1 MFKAIFSMRE
11 IFVNFFELEAKNTSV
26 TRELLAGA
34 TTFITMVYIIFVNPS
49 MMAETGMDYG
59 ASFVGTCLAAAFAC
73 FAMGIFANWPIAL
86 APGMGL
92 NAFFAYTV
100 VGEMGYSWEVALSA
114 VFMAGILFL
123 IISVTPLRRWILESI
138 PPSLRISMGAGIG
151 LFIGFIG
158 LKSSGIIISNPVN
171 YLSLGDLTKAEPYLG
186 LLGFLIIT
194 VLSIRKVPGAI
205 MLGIV
210 AITLIA
216 ILTNKV
222 EFSGVFSAPPSIAP
236 VLFELD
242 FNGALNIGMVSVVL
256 TFLFV
261 NLFDTA
267 GTLLAVATSA
277 NLVNPQGKIEN
288 LDRALKADSTS
299 SIFGTLVGCAPVTS
313 YVESSAGVSAGGRSG
328 LTAVFVG
335 CFFCLAIFI
344 SPLASIIPA
353 YATAGAL
360 IYVAII
366 MLSGLEK
373 LEWSDQTELVPALI
387 TVSMIPLSFS
397 IADGIALGFMSYV
410 IIKIFTGQ
418 RNQVTAAS
426 WFLAGLFALRYI
438 FI

>member
-1 MFKAIFSMRE
+1 MKKILQ
-11 IFVNFFELEAKNTSV
+11 NFFELEAKKTSV
-26 TRELLAGA
+26 KRELLAGA

-49 MMAETGMDYG
+49 MMSETGMDYG
-59 ASFVGTCLAAAFAC
+59 ASFVGTCLAAAVAC
-73 FAMGIFANWPIAL
+73 FAMGIFANWPVAL

-92 NAFFAYTV
+92 NAFFTYTV
-100 VGEMGYSWEVALSA
+100 VGQMGYSWQVALGA
-114 VFMAGILFL
+114 VFIAGVLFL
-123 IISVTPLRRWILESI
+123 AISVTPLRRWILESI
-138 PPSLRISMGAGIG
+138 PSSLRISMGAGIG

-194 VLSIRKVPGAI
+194 ILSIRKIPGAI
-205 MLGIV
+205 MLGII
-210 AITLIA
+210 AITIIS

-222 EFSGVFSAPPSIAP
+222 EFSGVFSSPPSLTP
-236 VLFELD
+236 VLFQLD
-242 FNGALNIGMVSVVL
+242 FSGALDVGVISVVL

-261 NLFDTA
+261 KLFDTA

-277 NLVNPQGKIEN
+277 NLINDKGKIEN

-299 SIFGTLVGCAPVTS
+299 SIIGTMVGCAPVTS

-360 IYVAII
+360 IYVAMI
-366 MLSGLEK
+366 MLGGLEK
-373 LEWSDQTELVPALI
+373 LEWSNQSELIPALI

-410 IIKIFTGQ
+410 IIKVFTGQ
-418 RNQVTAAS
+418 RDQVTTAA
-426 WFLAGLFALRYI
+426 WFLAGLFALRYV

>member
-1 MFKAIFSMRE
+1 MKKTLQ
-11 IFVNFFELEAKNTSV
+11 NYFELEAKNTSIK
-26 TRELLAGA
+26 RELLAGA
-34 TTFITMVYIIFVNPS
+34 TTFITMVYIIFVNPT

-59 ASFVGTCLAAAFAC
+59 ASFVGTCLAAAVAC
-73 FAMGIFANWPIAL
+73 FAMGVLANWPVAL

-92 NAFFAYTV
+92 NAFFTYTV
-100 VGEMGYSWEVALSA
+100 VGEMGYSWQVALSA
-114 VFMAGILFL
+114 VFIAGVLFFV
-123 IISVTPLRRWILESI
+123 ISVTPLRRWILESI
-138 PPSLRISMGAGIG
+138 PSSLRISMGAGIG

-158 LKSSGIIISNPVN
+158 LKSSGIIVSNPVN
-171 YLSLGDLTKAEPYLG
+171 YVSLGDLTKAEPYLG

-194 VLSIRKVPGAI
+194 VLSIRKIPGAI
-205 MLGIV
+205 MLGI
-210 AITLIA
+210 ITITVIS
-216 ILTNKV
+216 ILANKV
-222 EFSGVFSAPPSIAP
+222 ELSGFFSSPPSLAP

-242 FNGALNIGMVSVVL
+242 FSGALDVGIISVVL

-277 NLVNPQGKIEN
+277 NLIDDKGRIEN
-288 LDRALKADSTS
+288 LDQALKADSAS
-299 SIFGTLVGCAPVTS
+299 SIVGTMVGCAPVTS

-360 IYVAII
+360 IYVAMI
-366 MLSGLEK
+366 MLGGLEK
-373 LEWSDQTELVPALI
+373 LEWSDQSELIPALI

-410 IIKIFTGQ
+410 IIKVFTG
-418 RNQVTAAS
+418 RRDQVTSAA
-426 WFLAGLFALRYI
+426 WFLAGLFAFRYL

>member
-1 MFKAIFSMRE
+1 MKE
-11 IFVNFFELEAKNTSV
+11 ILQNIFELEAKKTSV
-26 TRELLAGA
+26 KRELLAGA

-59 ASFVGTCLAAAFAC
+59 ASFVGTCLAAAVAC
-73 FAMGIFANWPIAL
+73 FAMGIFANWPVAL

-92 NAFFAYTV
+92 NAFFTYTV
-100 VGEMGYSWEVALSA
+100 VGEMGYSWQVALGA
-114 VFMAGILFL
+114 VFIAGILFL
-123 IISVTPLRRWILESI
+123 VISVTPLRRWILESI
-138 PPSLRISMGAGIG
+138 PSSLRISMGAGIG

-194 VLSIRKVPGAI
+194 ILSIRKIPGAI
-205 MLGIV
+205 MLGII
-210 AITLIA
+210 AITI
-216 ILTNKV
+216 ISVFTNKV
-222 EFSGVFSAPPSIAP
+222 EFSGFFSFPPSLIP

-242 FNGALNIGMVSVVL
+242 FSGALDVGVISIVL

-277 NLVNPQGKIEN
+277 NLINEKGKIEN

-299 SIFGTLVGCAPVTS
+299 SIIGTMVGCAPVTS

-360 IYVAII
+360 IYVAMI
-366 MLSGLEK
+366 MLGGLEN
-373 LEWSDQTELVPALI
+373 LEWSNHSELIPALI

-410 IIKIFTGQ
+410 IIKVFTGQ
-418 RNQVTAAS
+418 RDQVTTAA
-426 WFLAGLFALRYI
+426 WFLAGLFALRYV

>member
-1 MFKAIFSMRE
+1 MKE
-11 IFVNFFELEAKNTSV
+11 ILKNIFELEAKKTSV
-26 TRELLAGA
+26 KRELLAGA

-59 ASFVGTCLAAAFAC
+59 ASFVGTCLAAAVAC
-73 FAMGIFANWPIAL
+73 FAMGIFANWPVAL

-92 NAFFAYTV
+92 NAFFTYTV
-100 VGEMGYSWEVALSA
+100 VGEMGYSWQVALGA
-114 VFMAGILFL
+114 VFIAGILFL
-123 IISVTPLRRWILESI
+123 VISVTPLRRWILESI
-138 PPSLRISMGAGIG
+138 PSSLRISMGAGIG

-194 VLSIRKVPGAI
+194 ILSIRKIPGAI
-205 MLGIV
+205 MLGII
-210 AITLIA
+210 AITVISVF
-216 ILTNKV
+216 TNKV
-222 EFSGVFSAPPSIAP
+222 EFTGFFSSPPSLTP

-242 FNGALNIGMVSVVL
+242 FSGALDVGVVSIVL

-277 NLVNPQGKIEN
+277 NLINDKGKIEN

-299 SIFGTLVGCAPVTS
+299 SIIGTMVGCAPVTS
-313 YVESSAGVSAGGRSG
+313 YVESTAGVSAGGRSG

-344 SPLASIIPA
+344 SPLASIIPT

-360 IYVAII
+360 IYVAMI
-366 MLSGLEK
+366 MLGGLEK
-373 LEWSDQTELVPALI
+373 LEWSNQSELIPALI
-387 TVSMIPLSFS
+387 TVTMIPLSFS

-410 IIKIFTGQ
+410 IIKVFTGQ
-418 RNQVTAAS
+418 RDQVTLAA
-426 WFLAGLFALRYI
+426 WFLAGLFALRYV

>member
-1 MFKAIFSMRE
+1 MKKTLQ
-11 IFVNFFELEAKNTSV
+11 NYFELEAKNTSIK
-26 TRELLAGA
+26 RELLAGA
-34 TTFITMVYIIFVNPS
+34 TTFITMVYIIFVNPT

-59 ASFVGTCLAAAFAC
+59 ASFVGTCLAAAVAC
-73 FAMGIFANWPIAL
+73 FAMGVLANWPVAL

-92 NAFFAYTV
+92 NAFFTYTV
-100 VGEMGYSWEVALSA
+100 VGEMGYSWQVALSA
-114 VFMAGILFL
+114 VFIAGVLFFV
-123 IISVTPLRRWILESI
+123 ISVTPLRRWILESI
-138 PPSLRISMGAGIG
+138 PSSLRISMGAGIG

-158 LKSSGIIISNPVN
+158 LKSSGIIVSNPVN
-171 YLSLGDLTKAEPYLG
+171 YVSLGDLTKAEPYLG

-194 VLSIRKVPGAI
+194 VLSIRKIPGAI
-205 MLGIV
+205 MLGI
-210 AITLIA
+210 ITITVIS
-216 ILTNKV
+216 ILANKV
-222 EFSGVFSAPPSIAP
+222 ELSGFFSSPPSLAP

-242 FNGALNIGMVSVVL
+242 FSGALDVGIISVVL

-277 NLVNPQGKIEN
+277 NLIDDKGRIEN
-288 LDRALKADSTS
+288 LDQALKADSAS
-299 SIFGTLVGCAPVTS
+299 SIVGTMVGCAPVTS

-360 IYVAII
+360 IYVAMI
-366 MLSGLEK
+366 MLGGLEK
-373 LEWSDQTELVPALI
+373 LEWSDQSELIPALI

-410 IIKIFTGQ
+410 IIKVFTG
-418 RNQVTAAS
+418 RRDQVTSAA
-426 WFLAGLFALRYI
+426 WFLAGLFALRYL

>member
-1 MFKAIFSMRE
+1 MRRMLAD
-11 IFVNFFELEAKNTSV
+11 FFDLEAKNTSV
-26 TRELLAGA
+26 TQELLAGA

-73 FAMGIFANWPIAL
+73 FVMGVFANWPVAL

-92 NAFFAYTV
+92 NAFFTYTV
-100 VGEMGYSWEVALSA
+100 VGEMGYSWQVALSA
-114 VFMAGILFL
+114 VFVAGILFL

-138 PPSLRISMGAGIG
+138 PSSLRISMGAGIG

-158 LKSSGIIISNPVN
+158 LKSGGIIVSNPVN
-171 YLSLGDLTKAEPYLG
+171 YLALGDLTQAEPYLS

-205 MLGIV
+205 MFGII
-210 AITLIA
+210 AITLIS
-216 ILTNKV
+216 ILANEV
-222 EFSGVFSAPPSIAP
+222 EFSGFVSAPPSIVP
-236 VLFELD
+236 VLLELD
-242 FNGALNIGMVSVVL
+242 FGSALNVGMVSVVL

-267 GTLLAVATSA
+267 GTLLAVATST
-277 NLVNPQGKIEN
+277 NLINDKGKIEN
-288 LDRALKADSTS
+288 LDQALKADSAS
-299 SIFGTLVGCAPVTS
+299 SIVGTMVGCAPVTS

-360 IYVAII
+360 IYVAMI
-366 MLSGLEK
+366 MLGGLEK
-373 LEWSDQTELVPALI
+373 LEWSDQSELIPALI

-410 IIKIFTGQ
+410 TIKVFTGR
-418 RNQVTAAS
+418 RNQVTSAA
-426 WFLAGLFALRYI
+426 WFLAGLFALRYL

>member
-1 MFKAIFSMRE
+1 MKKTLQ
-11 IFVNFFELEAKNTSV
+11 NYFELEAKNTSIK
-26 TRELLAGA
+26 RELLAGA
-34 TTFITMVYIIFVNPS
+34 TTFITMVYIIFVNPT

-59 ASFVGTCLAAAFAC
+59 ASFVGTCLAAAVAC
-73 FAMGIFANWPIAL
+73 FAMGVLANWPVAL

-92 NAFFAYTV
+92 NAFFTYTV
-100 VGEMGYSWEVALSA
+100 VGEMGYSWQVALSA
-114 VFMAGILFL
+114 VFIAGVLFFV
-123 IISVTPLRRWILESI
+123 ISVTPLRRWILESI
-138 PPSLRISMGAGIG
+138 PSSLRISMGAGIG

-158 LKSSGIIISNPVN
+158 LKSSGIIVSNPVS
-171 YLSLGDLTKAEPYLG
+171 YVSLGDLTKAEPYLG

-194 VLSIRKVPGAI
+194 VLSIRKIPGAI
-205 MLGIV
+205 MLGI
-210 AITLIA
+210 ITITVIS
-216 ILTNKV
+216 ILANKV
-222 EFSGVFSAPPSIAP
+222 EFSGFISSPPSLAP

-242 FNGALNIGMVSVVL
+242 FSGALDVGIISVVL

-277 NLVNPQGKIEN
+277 NLINDKGKIEN
-288 LDRALKADSTS
+288 LDQALKADSAS
-299 SIFGTLVGCAPVTS
+299 SIVGTMVGCAPVTS

-360 IYVAII
+360 IYVAMI
-366 MLSGLEK
+366 MLGGLEK
-373 LEWSDQTELVPALI
+373 LEWSDQSELIPALI

-410 IIKIFTGQ
+410 IIKVFTG
-418 RNQVTAAS
+418 RRDQVTSAA
-426 WFLAGLFALRYI
+426 WFLAGLFALRYL

>member
-1 MFKAIFSMRE
+1 MKKTLQ
-11 IFVNFFELEAKNTSV
+11 NYFELEAKNTSIK
-26 TRELLAGA
+26 RELLAGA
-34 TTFITMVYIIFVNPS
+34 TTFITMVYIIFVNPT

-59 ASFVGTCLAAAFAC
+59 ASFVGTCLAAAVAC
-73 FAMGIFANWPIAL
+73 FAMGVLANWPVAL

-92 NAFFAYTV
+92 NAFFTYTV
-100 VGEMGYSWEVALSA
+100 VGEMGYSWQVALSA
-114 VFMAGILFL
+114 VFIAGVLFFV
-123 IISVTPLRRWILESI
+123 ISVTPLRRWILESI
-138 PPSLRISMGAGIG
+138 PSSLRISMGAGIG

-158 LKSSGIIISNPVN
+158 LKSSGIIVSNPVN
-171 YLSLGDLTKAEPYLG
+171 YVSLGDLTKAEPYLG

-194 VLSIRKVPGAI
+194 VLSIRKIPGAI
-205 MLGIV
+205 MLGI
-210 AITLIA
+210 ITITVIS
-216 ILTNKV
+216 ILANKV
-222 EFSGVFSAPPSIAP
+222 EFSGFFSSPPSLAP

-242 FNGALNIGMVSVVL
+242 FSGALNVGIISVVL

-277 NLVNPQGKIEN
+277 NLIDDKGRIEN
-288 LDRALKADSTS
+288 LDQALKADSAS
-299 SIFGTLVGCAPVTS
+299 SIVGTMVGCAPVTS

-360 IYVAII
+360 IYVAMI
-366 MLSGLEK
+366 MLGGLEK
-373 LEWSDQTELVPALI
+373 LEWSDQSELIPALI

-410 IIKIFTGQ
+410 IIKVFTG
-418 RNQVTAAS
+418 RRDQVTSAA
-426 WFLAGLFALRYI
+426 WFLAGLFALRYL

>member
-1 MFKAIFSMRE
+1 
-11 IFVNFFELEAKNTSV
+11 
-26 TRELLAGA
+26 
-34 TTFITMVYIIFVNPS
+34 
-49 MMAETGMDYG
+49 
-59 ASFVGTCLAAAFAC
+59 
-73 FAMGIFANWPIAL
+73 
-86 APGMGL
+86 
-92 NAFFAYTV
+92 
-100 VGEMGYSWEVALSA
+100 MGYSWQVALSA
-114 VFMAGILFL
+114 VFVAGILFL

-138 PPSLRISMGAGIG
+138 PSSLRISMGAGIG

-158 LKSSGIIISNPVN
+158 LKSGGIIVSNPVN
-171 YLSLGDLTKAEPYLG
+171 YLALGDLTQAEPYLS

-205 MLGIV
+205 MFGII
-210 AITLIA
+210 AITLIS
-216 ILTNKV
+216 ILANEV
-222 EFSGVFSAPPSIAP
+222 EFSGFVSAPPSIVP
-236 VLFELD
+236 VLLELD
-242 FNGALNIGMVSVVL
+242 FSSALNVGMVSVVL

-277 NLVNPQGKIEN
+277 NLINDKGKIEN
-288 LDRALKADSTS
+288 LDQALKADSAS
-299 SIFGTLVGCAPVTS
+299 SIVGTMVGCAPVTS
-313 YVESSAGVSAGGRSG
+313 YVESSAGVSAGGRTG

-360 IYVAII
+360 IYVAMI
-366 MLSGLEK
+366 MLGGLEK
-373 LEWSDQTELVPALI
+373 LEWSDQSELIPALI

-410 IIKIFTGQ
+410 TIKVFTGR
-418 RNQVTAAS
+418 RNQVTSAA
-426 WFLAGLFALRYI
+426 WFLAGLFALRYL

>member
-1 MFKAIFSMRE
+1 MKKTLQ
-11 IFVNFFELEAKNTSV
+11 NYFELEAKNTSIK
-26 TRELLAGA
+26 RELLAGA
-34 TTFITMVYIIFVNPS
+34 TTFITMVYIIFVNPT

-59 ASFVGTCLAAAFAC
+59 ASFVGTCLAAAVAC
-73 FAMGIFANWPIAL
+73 FAMGVLANWPVAL

-92 NAFFAYTV
+92 NAFFTYTV
-100 VGEMGYSWEVALSA
+100 VGEMGYSWQVALSA
-114 VFMAGILFL
+114 VFIAGVLFFV
-123 IISVTPLRRWILESI
+123 ISVTPLRRWILESI
-138 PPSLRISMGAGIG
+138 PSSLRISMGAGIG

-158 LKSSGIIISNPVN
+158 LKSSGIIVSNPVN
-171 YLSLGDLTKAEPYLG
+171 YVSLGDLTKAEPYLG

-194 VLSIRKVPGAI
+194 VLSIRKIPGAI
-205 MLGIV
+205 MLGI
-210 AITLIA
+210 ITITVIS
-216 ILTNKV
+216 ILANKV
-222 EFSGVFSAPPSIAP
+222 EFSGLFSSPPSLAP

-242 FNGALNIGMVSVVL
+242 FSGALNVGIVSVVL

-277 NLVNPQGKIEN
+277 NLIDDKGRIEN
-288 LDRALKADSTS
+288 LDQALKADSAS
-299 SIFGTLVGCAPVTS
+299 SIVGTMVGCAPVTS

-360 IYVAII
+360 IYVAMI
-366 MLSGLEK
+366 MLGGLEK
-373 LEWSDQTELVPALI
+373 LEWSDQSELIPALI

-410 IIKIFTGQ
+410 IIKVFTG
-418 RNQVTAAS
+418 RRDQVTSAA
-426 WFLAGLFALRYI
+426 WFLASLFALRYL

>member
-1 MFKAIFSMRE
+1 MKKILQ
-11 IFVNFFELEAKNTSV
+11 NFFELEAKKTSLK
-26 TRELLAGA
+26 RELLAGA

-59 ASFVGTCLAAAFAC
+59 ASFVGTCLAAAVAC
-73 FAMGIFANWPIAL
+73 FAMGIFANWPVAL

-92 NAFFAYTV
+92 NAFFTYTV
-100 VGEMGYSWEVALSA
+100 VGEMGYSWQVALGA
-114 VFMAGILFL
+114 VFIAGVLFL
-123 IISVTPLRRWILESI
+123 VISVTPLRRWILESI
-138 PPSLRISMGAGIG
+138 PSSLRISMGAGIG

-194 VLSIRKVPGAI
+194 VLSIRKIPGSI
-205 MLGIV
+205 MLGII
-210 AITLIA
+210 AITI
-216 ILTNKV
+216 ISVLTNKV
-222 EFSGVFSAPPSIAP
+222 EFSGVFSSPPSLTP
-236 VLFELD
+236 VLFQLD
-242 FNGALNIGMVSVVL
+242 FSGALDVGVISIVL

-277 NLVNPQGKIEN
+277 NLINDKGKIEN

-299 SIFGTLVGCAPVTS
+299 SIIGTMVGCAPVTS

-360 IYVAII
+360 IYVAMI
-366 MLSGLEK
+366 MLGGLEK
-373 LEWSDQTELVPALI
+373 LEWSNQSELIPALI

-410 IIKIFTGQ
+410 IIKVFTGQ
-418 RNQVTAAS
+418 RDQVTTAA
-426 WFLAGLFALRYI
+426 WFLAGLFALRYV

>member
-1 MFKAIFSMRE
+1 MRRMLAD
-11 IFVNFFELEAKNTSV
+11 FFDLEAKNTSV
-26 TRELLAGA
+26 TQELLAGA

-73 FAMGIFANWPIAL
+73 FVMGVFANWPVAL

-92 NAFFAYTV
+92 NAFFTYTV
-100 VGEMGYSWEVALSA
+100 VGEMGYSWQVALSA
-114 VFMAGILFL
+114 VFVAGILFL

-138 PPSLRISMGAGIG
+138 PSSLRISMGAGIG

-158 LKSSGIIISNPVN
+158 LKSGGIIVSNPVN
-171 YLSLGDLTKAEPYLG
+171 YLALGDLTQAEPYLS

-205 MLGIV
+205 MFGII
-210 AITLIA
+210 AITLIS
-216 ILTNKV
+216 ILANEV
-222 EFSGVFSAPPSIAP
+222 EFSGFVSAPPSIDP

-242 FNGALNIGMVSVVL
+242 FSSALNVGMVSVVL

-277 NLVNPQGKIEN
+277 NLINDKGKIEN
-288 LDRALKADSTS
+288 LDQALKADSAS
-299 SIFGTLVGCAPVTS
+299 SIVGTMVGCAPVTS

-360 IYVAII
+360 IYVAMI
-366 MLSGLEK
+366 MLGGLEK
-373 LEWSDQTELVPALI
+373 LEWSDQSELIPALI

-410 IIKIFTGQ
+410 TIKVFTGR
-418 RNQVTAAS
+418 RNQVTAAA
-426 WFLAGLFALRYI
+426 WFLAGLFALRYL

>member
-1 MFKAIFSMRE
+1 M
-11 IFVNFFELEAKNTSV
+11 
-26 TRELLAGA
+26 
-34 TTFITMVYIIFVNPS
+34 
-49 MMAETGMDYG
+49 
-59 ASFVGTCLAAAFAC
+59 
-73 FAMGIFANWPIAL
+73 
-86 APGMGL
+86 
-92 NAFFAYTV
+92 
-100 VGEMGYSWEVALSA
+100 
-114 VFMAGILFL
+114 
-123 IISVTPLRRWILESI
+123 
-138 PPSLRISMGAGIG
+138 
-151 LFIGFIG
+151 
-158 LKSSGIIISNPVN
+158 
-171 YLSLGDLTKAEPYLG
+171 
-186 LLGFLIIT
+186 
-194 VLSIRKVPGAI
+194 
-205 MLGIV
+205 
-210 AITLIA
+210 
-216 ILTNKV
+216 
-222 EFSGVFSAPPSIAP
+222 PPSIAP

-242 FNGALNIGMVSVVL
+242 FNAVLDVGMVSVVL

-277 NLVNPQGKIEN
+277 NLVKPQGKIEN

-299 SIFGTLVGCAPVTS
+299 SIVGTFVGCAPVTS
-313 YVESSAGVSAGGRSG
+313 YVESSAGISAGGRSG

-426 WFLAGLFALRYI
+426 WFLAGLFTLRYT

>member
-1 MFKAIFSMRE
+1 MKKTLQ
-11 IFVNFFELEAKNTSV
+11 NYFELEAKNTSIK
-26 TRELLAGA
+26 RELLAGA
-34 TTFITMVYIIFVNPS
+34 TTFITMVYIIFVNPT

-59 ASFVGTCLAAAFAC
+59 ASFVGTCLAAAVAC
-73 FAMGIFANWPIAL
+73 FAMGVLANWPVAL

-92 NAFFAYTV
+92 NAFFTYTV
-100 VGEMGYSWEVALSA
+100 VGEMGYSWQVALSA
-114 VFMAGILFL
+114 VFIAGVLFFV
-123 IISVTPLRRWILESI
+123 ISVTPLRRWILESI
-138 PPSLRISMGAGIG
+138 PSSLRISMGAGIG

-158 LKSSGIIISNPVN
+158 LKSSGIIVSNPVN
-171 YLSLGDLTKAEPYLG
+171 YVSLGDLTKAEPYLS

-194 VLSIRKVPGAI
+194 VLSIRKIPGAI
-205 MLGIV
+205 MLGI
-210 AITLIA
+210 ITITSIS
-216 ILTNKV
+216 ILANKV
-222 EFSGVFSAPPSIAP
+222 EFSGFFSSPPSLAP

-242 FNGALNIGMVSVVL
+242 FSGALNVGIISVVL

-277 NLVNPQGKIEN
+277 NLIDDKGKIEN
-288 LDRALKADSTS
+288 LDQALKADSAS
-299 SIFGTLVGCAPVTS
+299 SIVGTMVGCAPVTS

-328 LTAVFVG
+328 LTAIFVG
-335 CFFCLAIFI
+335 CFFCLAIFV

-360 IYVAII
+360 IYVAMI
-366 MLSGLEK
+366 MLGGLEK
-373 LEWSDQTELVPALI
+373 LEWSDQSELIPALI

-410 IIKIFTGQ
+410 IIKVFTG
-418 RNQVTAAS
+418 RRDQVTFAA
-426 WFLAGLFALRYI
+426 WFLAGLFALRYL

>member
-1 MFKAIFSMRE
+1 MKE
-11 IFVNFFELEAKNTSV
+11 ILQNIFELEAKKTSV
-26 TRELLAGA
+26 KRELLAGA
-34 TTFITMVYIIFVNPS
+34 TTFITMVYIIFVNPT

-59 ASFVGTCLAAAFAC
+59 ASFVGTCLAAAVAC
-73 FAMGIFANWPIAL
+73 FAMGIFANWPVAL

-92 NAFFAYTV
+92 NAFFTYTV
-100 VGEMGYSWEVALSA
+100 VGEMGYSWQVALGA
-114 VFMAGILFL
+114 VFIAGVLFL
-123 IISVTPLRRWILESI
+123 VISVTPLRRWILESI
-138 PPSLRISMGAGIG
+138 PSSLRISMGAGIG

-194 VLSIRKVPGAI
+194 ILSIRKIPGAI
-205 MLGIV
+205 MLGII
-210 AITLIA
+210 AITVISVF
-216 ILTNKV
+216 TNKV
-222 EFSGVFSAPPSIAP
+222 EFTGFFSSPPSLTP

-242 FNGALNIGMVSVVL
+242 FSGALDVGVISIVL

-277 NLVNPQGKIEN
+277 NLINDKGKIEN

-299 SIFGTLVGCAPVTS
+299 SIIGTMVGCAPVTS

-360 IYVAII
+360 IYVAMI
-366 MLSGLEK
+366 MLGGLEK
-373 LEWSDQTELVPALI
+373 LEWSNQSELIPALI

-410 IIKIFTGQ
+410 IIKVFTGQ
-418 RNQVTAAS
+418 RDQVTIAA
-426 WFLAGLFALRYI
+426 WFLAGLFALRYV